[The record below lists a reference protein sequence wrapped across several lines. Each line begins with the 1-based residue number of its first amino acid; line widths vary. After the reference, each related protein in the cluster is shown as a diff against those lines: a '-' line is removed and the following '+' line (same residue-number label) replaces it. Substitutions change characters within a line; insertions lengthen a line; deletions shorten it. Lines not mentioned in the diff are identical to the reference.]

1 MMLLDLICFDCLME
15 QVNKGVS
22 KDVGSE
28 PIMTPF
34 EPVNNDGLYKVNCH
48 KGHQSLTVIDNINF
62 EILFDYSINAI
73 ADGYYREAVSS
84 FTSAME
90 RYYEFFIKVVLKA
103 SGNSF
108 SDIDNIWKTISHQS
122 ERQLG
127 AYVILYSQ
135 TFLEESDLLNNNKET
150 KFRNSVIHKGY
161 IPSKDEAVNFGN
173 RVMEI
178 IEGSLIKLK
187 SKYPKE
193 VEETFDNF
201 GYKKLAETSIK
212 KTEKE
217 TGNELNFACVN
228 IMTTINVKHGR
239 EINKDDGR
247 KGDVLTQIER
257 VIKRRNLRKLRLVK
271 DKPIK

>member
-1 MMLLDLICFDCLME
+1 
-15 QVNKGVS
+15 
-22 KDVGSE
+22 
-28 PIMTPF
+28 
-34 EPVNNDGLYKVNCH
+34 
-48 KGHQSLTVIDNINF
+48 
-62 EILFDYSINAI
+62 
-73 ADGYYREAVSS
+73 
-84 FTSAME
+84 ME